1 MNLRTTFV
9 LIVMALA
16 VLSAW
21 FTAPPDETVLMAST
35 QDESSGAA
43 TARTGWR

>member
-9 LIVMALA
+9 LTVMALA

-21 FTAPPDETVLMAST
+21 FTAPTDETVLLAST

-43 TARTGWR
+43 VARTGWR

>member
-21 FTAPPDETVLMAST
+21 FTAPTDETVLMVST
-35 QDESSGAA
+35 QDESSGMAV
-43 TARTGWR
+43 ARIGWR